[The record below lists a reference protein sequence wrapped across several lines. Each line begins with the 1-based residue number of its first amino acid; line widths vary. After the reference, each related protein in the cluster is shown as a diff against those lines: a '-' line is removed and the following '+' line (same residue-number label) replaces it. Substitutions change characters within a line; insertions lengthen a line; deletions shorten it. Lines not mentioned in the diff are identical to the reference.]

1 MEFKR
6 QQTATFLGDIN
17 SLLKAYTAIVFSILL
32 ILINNVVFLV
42 VLNGFALCLLFLA
55 KLSLKQLASVF
66 AIIFLSLYGIVFTQG
81 LFYQIEP
88 RTTVV
93 SLLETSL
100 FGLPVHLRLTR
111 EGMAHGLIVALRLI
125 GPLILTFLIYVSTSS
140 ESFLKSFRRLGLP
153 QAINLMLITAIRF
166 LPMIF
171 SDYQIVRANQKLLGY
186 RPSLFRPLY
195 TMLFELNMVK
205 PLFFN
210 AVRNSVEVA
219 YAMMGR
225 GFSNRIQKQH
235 RDHLFTGFE
244 WLYVSLLTV
253 FILTVIM
260 FKLLY
265 FLYLNQ
271 IYYQSDF
278 RRIYEICRYFL

>member
-1 MEFKR
+1 MIRSMEFKR

-140 ESFLKSFRRLGLP
+140 ESFLKSY
-153 QAINLMLITAIRF
+153 
-166 LPMIF
+166 
-171 SDYQIVRANQKLLGY
+171 YQIVRANQKLLGY